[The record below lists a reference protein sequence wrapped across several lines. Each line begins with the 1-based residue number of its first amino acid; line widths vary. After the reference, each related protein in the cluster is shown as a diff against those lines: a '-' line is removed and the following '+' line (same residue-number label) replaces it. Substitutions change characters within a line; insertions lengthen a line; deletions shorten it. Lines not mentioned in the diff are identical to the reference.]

1 MQISY
6 YRCDNK
12 TQPQQDKNVPASIF
26 SFIQKK
32 VFHHSENY
40 YCTISFCLVP
50 HCLVSGFFT
59 KCWERKKTDELY
71 RYFSIALSTQN
82 YEKGTK
88 WQIFICIFFFEM
100 ACIFWLGIFA
110 FFAGQVLLGLK

>member
-1 MQISY
+1 
-6 YRCDNK
+6 
-12 TQPQQDKNVPASIF
+12 QDKNVPASIF

-59 KCWERKKTDELY
+59 KCWERKNKQMSYTGISVLPSPRKIMKKEGSGKFLFVF
-71 RYFSIALSTQN
+71 FSRWHASFGWASPLFC
-82 YEKGTK
+82 
-88 WQIFICIFFFEM
+88 W
-100 ACIFWLGIFA
+100 
-110 FFAGQVLLGLK
+110 AGLAWVEIKP

>member
-26 SFIQKK
+26 SFIQTK

-50 HCLVSGFFT
+50 HCLVSGFLQMLGEKNKQMSYT
-59 KCWERKKTDELY
+59 GISVLPSRRKIMKKERSGKFL
-71 RYFSIALSTQN
+71 FV
-82 YEKGTK
+82 
-88 WQIFICIFFFEM
+88 FFFEL
-100 ACIFWLGIFA
+100 ACISWLAISA